1 MIRVLHS
8 LIQRTADTRTA
19 VLGEEMTV
27 AVVVIFFDNPCV
39 LCWFRREG
47 GFKFLRKVGNVGGR
61 SDRVLG
67 SRVGGGRGSLLG
79 GELG

>member
-1 MIRVLHS
+1 MMRVLHS
-8 LIQRTADTRTA
+8 LIQRTAGTRTA

-47 GFKFLRKVGNVGGR
+47 GGGVSNSCEKLGMWGVGVTGFWAHG
-61 SDRVLG
+61 
-67 SRVGGGRGSLLG
+67 
-79 GELG
+79 